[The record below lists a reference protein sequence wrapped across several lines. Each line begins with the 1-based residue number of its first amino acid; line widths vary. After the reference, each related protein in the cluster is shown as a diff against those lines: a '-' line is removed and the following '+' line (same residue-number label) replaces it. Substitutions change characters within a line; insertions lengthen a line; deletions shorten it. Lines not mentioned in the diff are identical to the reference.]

1 MPSDCVLVAGCAGFI
16 GSHLCERLVAEG
28 IEVVG
33 IDNFC
38 DFYDPKIKRKNLN
51 ALLSKPLFTLVEAD
65 IRDRKKIE
73 AIFTQFAPKVV
84 IHLAAMPGVRPSIE
98 NPDLYADVNVRGTT
112 VLLDASSK
120 HGVEHFVFGSSSSV
134 YGNNDKVPFSEHD
147 RVETPISPYAAT
159 KRSGELLCYT
169 FHALYGFACTVLRF
183 FTVFGPR
190 QRPDLAIQKFLS
202 AVLKDETITLF
213 GDGTMSRDYT
223 YIDDIVDGVVASL
236 GKPRGFRIYNLGG
249 SNPVTLLELVEVIR
263 RVTMRE
269 VKVRFAPKQKG
280 DVERTYADITLASK
294 ELGFAPKM
302 SLEEGIRRQWQYL
315 LEEG

>member
-1 MPSDCVLVAGCAGFI
+1 MPSDCVLVTGCAGFI

-38 DFYDPKIKRKNLN
+38 DFYDPRIKRKNLN
-51 ALLSKPLFTLVEAD
+51 ALLSKPSFTFVEAD

-112 VLLDASSK
+112 VLLDATSK
-120 HGVEHFVFGSSSSV
+120 HGIEHFVFGSSSSV

-190 QRPDLAIQKFLS
+190 QRPDLAIQKFLG

>member
-16 GSHLCERLVAEG
+16 GSHLCERLVKEG
-28 IEVVG
+28 TKVVG

-236 GKPRGFRIYNLGG
+236 EKPRGFRIYNLGG

-280 DVERTYADITLASK
+280 DVERTFADITLASK

>member
-1 MPSDCVLVAGCAGFI
+1 
-16 GSHLCERLVAEG
+16 
-28 IEVVG
+28 
-33 IDNFC
+33 
-38 DFYDPKIKRKNLN
+38 
-51 ALLSKPLFTLVEAD
+51 LLSKPLFTLVEAD

-73 AIFTQFAPKVV
+73 AIFAQVSPKVV

-120 HGVEHFVFGSSSSV
+120 HGVGHFVFGSSSSV
-134 YGNNDKVPFSEHD
+134 YGNIDKVPFSEHD

-159 KRSGELLCYT
+159 KSAGELLCYT
-169 FHALYGFACTVLRF
+169 FHALYGFPCTALRF

-190 QRPDLAIQKFLS
+190 QRPDLAIQKFLG

-269 VKVRFAPKQKG
+269 VKVRFATKQKG
-280 DVERTYADITLASK
+280 DVERTFADITLASK
-294 ELGFAPKM
+294 ELGFAPKV

-315 LEEG
+315 LEGS

>member
-1 MPSDCVLVAGCAGFI
+1 MPSDCVLVSGCAGFI

-38 DFYDPKIKRKNLN
+38 DFYDPRIKRKNLN

-73 AIFTQFAPKVV
+73 AVFAEFAPKVV

-98 NPDLYADVNVRGTT
+98 NPELYVDVNVSGTT

-169 FHALYGFACTVLRF
+169 FHSLYGFACTVLRF

-190 QRPDLAIQKFLS
+190 QRPDLAIQKFLG

-236 GKPRGFRIYNLGG
+236 EKPRGFRIYNLGG

-269 VKVRFAPKQKG
+269 VRVRFAPKQKG
-280 DVERTYADITLASK
+280 DVERTFADITLASK

>member
-16 GSHLCERLVAEG
+16 GSHLCERLVKEG
-28 IEVVG
+28 TKVVG

-73 AIFTQFAPKVV
+73 AIFAEFAPKVV

-120 HGVEHFVFGSSSSV
+120 YGVEHFVFGSSSSV

-190 QRPDLAIQKFLS
+190 QRPDLAIQKFLG

-236 GKPRGFRIYNLGG
+236 EKPRGFRIYNLGG

-280 DVERTYADITLASK
+280 DVERTFADITLASK